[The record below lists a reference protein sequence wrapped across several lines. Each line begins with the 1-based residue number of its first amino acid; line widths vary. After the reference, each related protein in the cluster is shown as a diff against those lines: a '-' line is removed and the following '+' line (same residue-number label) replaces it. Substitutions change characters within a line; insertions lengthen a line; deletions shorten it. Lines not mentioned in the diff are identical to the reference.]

1 MRNIILKAGLTLF
14 LSVFGCVISFGAQ
27 AAVVEPSLHL
37 PKTSEP
43 APRVALTLDLCM
55 GDTDHRILDT
65 LIVEKIKATLFVT
78 GRWIKRN
85 SAAIAQIKKHPDLFE
100 IANHGANHIPAID
113 NQPEIYGLKTA
124 GSLQAVCYEV
134 EGGEQALTGTG
145 FLPSIWYR
153 DASAVYSPDAI
164 NLVKKMG
171 YRVAGFSLNAD
182 VGASLPAAQV
192 ADRIAKAVDGDVIIA
207 HMNQPHRPS
216 GAGVVAGIMALKHR
230 GYNFVTLSD
239 GMNLQSRQ
247 NQPKISCAKIFEKT
261 K

>member
-1 MRNIILKAGLTLF
+1 MRRTLSKAGLL
-14 LSVFGCVISFGAQ
+14 LYLVIFASSGQ

-37 PKTSEP
+37 PKTTEP

-55 GDTDHRILDT
+55 GDADHRILDT
-65 LIVEKIKATLFVT
+65 LISEKIKATLFVT

-85 SAAIAQIKKHPDLFE
+85 AAAIAQIKRHPDLFE

-124 GSLQAVCYEV
+124 GSLKAVCEEV
-134 EGGEQALTGTG
+134 EGGEQALTDAG
-145 FLPSIWYR
+145 FLPSTWYR

-164 NLVKKMG
+164 NLIKAMG

-207 HMNQPHRPS
+207 HMNQPNRPS
-216 GAGVVAGIMALKHR
+216 GRGVVAGIISLKKR
-230 GYNFVTLSD
+230 GFNFVTLSG
-239 GMNLQSRQ
+239 GMNSKSAQ
-247 NQPKISCAKIFEKT
+247 NQLKVSCAEIFAKT
-261 K
+261 Q